1 MTPQLPRQ
9 VFDPDCVEHPL
20 MLPKNLR
27 WSERR
32 HFITALAICLVVSF
46 VMFAFRGR
54 DLLPMTVYSVFI
66 GLPSAYSI
74 RGLQYLLSRWLL
86 LRRPDDVRLQHGWVG
101 WGWASPCIVLGS
113 LVGYVV
119 GVWGADQVFGF
130 RSVYI
135 WEQAPGAAALSLIL
149 MTFISLVITVGF
161 YSYFRMQALQ
171 LAQADAQRQ
180 AAEARLTLLQ
190 SQLEPHML
198 FNTLANLRVLIKL
211 RPDDA
216 QTMLDELIAY
226 LRATLQASRSTSHAL
241 RDEFARLGDY
251 LALMQRR
258 MGTRLQVHLDLP
270 AELAEVQLPPLL
282 LQPLVEN
289 AIKHGLEPHVEGGR
303 LVVSAQRDGDQL
315 VLRVQDNGAG
325 LATPAQSDADP
336 FSPQAVGTGFG
347 LAQVRERLLHRYGA
361 AARFELQPL
370 PAGGTEATITLPAP

>member
-1 MTPQLPRQ
+1 ML
-9 VFDPDCVEHPL
+9 V
-20 MLPKNLR
+20 LPKSLQ
-27 WSERR
+27 WSSLR
-32 HFITALAICLVVSF
+32 HFLTALGVCLFISLVLF
-46 VMFAFRGR
+46 VLRGR
-54 DLLPMTVYSVFI
+54 DLLPITVYAVLI
-66 GLPSAYSI
+66 GMPSSYAI
-74 RGLQYLLSRWLL
+74 RLLQYGLSRWLL
-86 LRRPDDVRLQHGWVG
+86 LRNPNDIRLQHGWVG
-101 WGWASPCIVLGS
+101 WGWALPCIVLGS
-113 LVGYVV
+113 FFGYVA
-119 GVWGADQVFGF
+119 GTMAADWVFGY

-135 WEQAPGAAALSLIL
+135 WEQAPGAAALSLTFMIL
-149 MTFISLVITVGF
+149 ISLIVTVGF

-171 LAQADAQRQ
+171 LLQADAQRQ

-216 QTMLDELIAY
+216 QAMLDELIAY

-258 MGTRLQVHLDLP
+258 MGARLQVQLDLP
-270 AELAEVQLPPLL
+270 AELAEVQVPPLL

-325 LATPAQSDADP
+325 LATPVQSDADP

-361 AARFELQPL
+361 AARFELQSL
-370 PAGGTEATITLPAP
+370 PAGGTAATITLPAP